1 MKPGKIILTTTFA
14 ILASSFLFW
23 NAVRIRNPEVQQYPQ
38 VSNVAWREKLK
49 PASGQSLPNG
59 RATLFFPMDTVRN
72 LFLET
77 KAQVIIDP
85 ELRGVA
91 VTGNAGLVSLL
102 QLRRSE
108 REDLLIAA
116 PDRYYP
122 LREELPEDS
131 LAILD
136 SLLRLYPVEIRIGL
150 LPGLQ
155 RFELR
160 CQHLRSAAPI
170 KRDRLSLIF
179 NCSGTMDLQL
189 EVAEFT
195 LSGYD
200 MDAKRSDTIHLSGHA
215 DVLGLGLGL
224 KRTIDARHLI
234 VRDAYISRLDS
245 SMVFMAPKD
254 LLHVSCSPASRIE
267 LYAKPLHKFV
277 SMARDLSREWAGDTE
292 LVARY

>member
-23 NAVRIRNPEVQQYPQ
+23 NAVRIQNPEAQQYPQ
-38 VSNVAWREKLK
+38 IQNVAWREGLK
-49 PASGQSLPNG
+49 PTSEQSLPND

-77 KAQVIIDP
+77 KALVVIDP

-91 VTGNAGLVSLL
+91 VTGNAGLVSFI

-122 LREELPEDS
+122 LREEMQEDS
-131 LAILD
+131 LAMLD
-136 SLLRLYPVEIRIGL
+136 SLFRLYPVEIRIGL

-179 NCSGTMDLQL
+179 NGSGTMDLQL

-200 MDAKRSDTIHLSGHA
+200 MDAKRSDTIHLSGRT
-215 DVLGLGLGL
+215 DVLGLGYGL
-224 KRTIDARHLI
+224 KRTIDARHLV
-234 VRDAYISRLDS
+234 VRDAYISSLDS
-245 SMVFMAPKD
+245 SMVFIAPKD
-254 LLHVSCSPASRIE
+254 LLHVSRSPASCIE
-267 LYAKPLHKFV
+267 LYAKPLHQFV
-277 SMARDLSREWAGDTE
+277 STVWDQSREWAGPTE
-292 LVARY
+292 LMARY